1 MTRSRGYSLIEALI
15 VVTVLIILMVIAVP
29 HYQEAR
35 TRSMV
40 AASRADLRTICQAY
54 QSYDADHFE
63 LPPSRDFGFRF
74 VEPHYLTTPIQYMAQ
89 VPEDTFF
96 KAQIVDTRQGP
107 IALTY
112 PVAAQYAYY
121 ALSPRYQGLLNANI
135 RYVLAGRGP
144 DQELEF
150 GYLIVEYD
158 PSNGVRSRGD
168 LIIGGPGSKIDIFS
182 TK

>member
-15 VVTVLIILMVIAVP
+15 VVTVLLILTLIAIP
-29 HYQEAR
+29 NYQEAR
-35 TRSMV
+35 IRSMV
-40 AASRADLRTICQAY
+40 AASRTDLRTICQAY
-54 QSYDADHFE
+54 QSYDADHSA
-63 LPPSRDFGFRF
+63 LPPYRNLGMHF
-74 VEPHYLTTPIQYMAQ
+74 VEPHFLTTPVPYLTQ
-89 VPEDTFF
+89 VPEDLFF
-96 KAQIVDTRQGP
+96 QAQIVDTRHGP

-121 ALSPRYQGLLNANI
+121 ALSSHYQGLLKDNI

-144 DQELEF
+144 DHQLEF

-168 LIIGGPGSKIDIFS
+168 IIMGGPGSKLDIFS
-182 TK
+182 SK